1 MNAKKST
8 VIGLV
13 ALVSLFFYLG
23 MNAYQKRVQNAQ
35 EVQVKAEQTRLV
47 RMHSPVFGP
56 QAAPVTIVEFFDPA
70 CEACRAFYPHVKQI
84 LTSYPRH
91 VRLVIRYVPFHKEPS
106 VAGVQILEAARRQQ
120 RFDPVMDAL
129 MQSQPIWASHSSPA
143 AERAWEFASA
153 AGLDLEQA
161 RAYVATGVVDK
172 LLEQDIADLNA
183 VGVRATPTFFIN
195 GRQLPEPDPSVLLA
209 MVKSE
214 VERLRKAP

>member
-1 MNAKKST
+1 MKKPT
-8 VIGLV
+8 LVIASALAV
-13 ALVSLFFYLG
+13 ALAFG
-23 MNAYQKRVQNAQ
+23 GGAYYYKAQQAQDISKLAGADESVFVRAASPSMGAESAKVQ
-35 EVQVKAEQTRLV
+35 L
-47 RMHSPVFGP
+47 
-56 QAAPVTIVEFFDPA
+56 VEFFDPA